1 LPPSPDSNI
10 NQFLMNSNPIRPF
23 RPFRPFQLIRP
34 WLLLLLVLAV
44 AGLLF
49 FPRLGSRSLWGS
61 EGRWAEV
68 AREMGQSGNY
78 FWPTINGEVYYD
90 KPLLS
95 YWLVAAAGTLTGH
108 LNETATRLPSA
119 IAGLAGVLLVMLLA
133 GKLYDRRTALL
144 SGVILA
150 TGYSYVFHARLA
162 SADMETVIGVLAV
175 LTLFVYHEHRHEKR
189 PTGWWVVELWLLMA
203 VTSLTKGLIGF
214 ALPLFILGCDSL
226 FSDGWRTVRERI
238 MRGPLSARA
247 AWLIERGRWVLNWKT
262 VPALAV
268 AGLVYVLPFVISS
281 ARMHSEAGLVM
292 VFRENIVRFFE
303 PFDHRGPIYLYTY
316 MIFLLAAPWSL
327 FLPAALVHLHSTPS
341 SRQDRF
347 VLAYFWATFLFF
359 TISGSRRWY
368 YLLPILPAVAIVISR
383 LFITG
388 WDALHRR
395 VRRLMQVGF
404 LLIAVV
410 VVAAG
415 IVVLLPAAARPLA
428 IRDLPEFPARGL
440 FFVLWGLE
448 LAALISAFRLW
459 HRGAMAWPTAVVAS
473 CSLLFYFVCALP
485 AIEQY
490 RGEKRFAHAVR
501 TALHGDYSSLVLYR
515 VTGAAGLLFYLGTEA
530 PIPNYHDGQAV
541 KTHIETTPHVMMI
554 SRNAEAAALSIPGTV
569 VVRERDFPWEQPRE
583 LENKLVLWSVETP
596 P

>member
-1 LPPSPDSNI
+1 MSSTRIWVALA
-10 NQFLMNSNPIRPF
+10 LV
-23 RPFRPFQLIRP
+23 
-34 WLLLLLVLAV
+34 LVLA
-44 AGLLF
+44 ALLF

-68 AREMGQSGNY
+68 AREMGQRGNY

-95 YWLVAAAGTLTGH
+95 YWFVAAAGTLTGH

-119 IAGLAGVLLVMLLA
+119 AAGLAGVLLVMLLA

-150 TGYSYVFHARLA
+150 TSYSYVFHARLA

-175 LTLFVYHEHRHEKR
+175 LTLFICHVNWHEHR
-189 PTGWWVVELWLLMA
+189 PIGWWVVGLWVLMA

-226 FSDGWRTVRERI
+226 FSDGWRTLRERI
-238 MRGPLSARA
+238 MRGPLPARA

-268 AGLVYVLPFVISS
+268 AGFVYGLPFVISS
-281 ARMHSEAGLVM
+281 SRMHSEAGLVM
-292 VFRENIVRFFE
+292 VIRENVLRFFE

-327 FLPAALVHLHSTPS
+327 FLPAALGHLHSTPP

-347 VLAYFWATFLFF
+347 ALVYFWATFLFF
-359 TISGSRRWY
+359 TLSGSRRWY
-368 YLLPILPAVAIVISR
+368 YLLPILPAVAVVISR

-395 VRRLMQVGF
+395 VRWLTQAGF
-404 LLIAVV
+404 LLMAVV

-415 IVVLLPAAARPLA
+415 IVALLPAAARPLA
-428 IRDLPEFPARGL
+428 MRDLPEFPARGMFL
-440 FFVLWGLE
+440 VLWGVQ
-448 LAALISAFRLW
+448 LAALIAAFRLW
-459 HRGAMAWPTAVVAS
+459 RRGALAWPTAVVAS
-473 CSLLFYFVCALP
+473 CSLFFYFVCALP
-485 AIEQY
+485 VIEQY

-501 TALHGDYSSLVLYR
+501 TTLHGDYSSLVLYR
-515 VTGAAGLLFYLGTEA
+515 VTGAAGLLFYLGTGA
-530 PIPNYHDGQAV
+530 PIPDYHDGQAV

-554 SRNAEAAALSIPGTV
+554 SRDAEAAALSIPGNV
-569 VVRERDFPWEQPRE
+569 VVRERDFPWEPRRE
-583 LENKLVLWSVETP
+583 LGNKLVLWTASPATTQP
-596 P
+596 RTLP